1 MVPAIESSGVVATES
16 ADVGFPANGST
27 IIDSDEKVDI
37 KAAPQAAE
45 ASAADAPASA
55 SASASSAPP
64 GPTTAEEG
72 AGLEDT
78 NMEYVKL
85 SPLDVENQ
93 RRNLKDMLLN
103 NSISAPTLP
112 PVTTTTTTDHDDDDD
127 DNQHHNQHHEQHSS
141 LHQDEYNAHYSIQEE
156 TNNTFDPHYHESA
169 LGSSNNNN
177 SSGGGGGGASHPFT
191 GRRKNHLGRGGG
203 GGGGGRHSHPRKS
216 PYRSEV
222 ARLRHAQQLE
232 REKAAATS
240 ASAASSAPPILGIK
254 DTTAPPDT
262 AYFSK
267 QSAKLKEAVLSS
279 LGDFLTSAF
288 ADDEESSGSYF
299 SEEFLEQ
306 LSLSNP
312 RLKGVWLQAKN
323 LTDVHVQQLCDAL
336 IRNKVVTEVWLPS
349 NKITDVGAGYIAH
362 MLKFNRHIKE
372 LFLGNNDIGPK
383 GASMLAA
390 ALARGNT
397 TLMALGLGDNHIGT
411 EGAGAFAAALRHN
424 HTLQTL
430 DIKNNGIPP
439 RSSIR
444 SLLNKMLEFNLSDPW
459 DESLVVGLQEEL
471 ADLVRTLPSE
481 EAERV
486 VLMAE
491 EALKTAML
499 CMKRGDKVGAAE
511 AESVFIR
518 ICTTGKPP
526 VDPPGVL
533 LANEMRPTTTTT
545 SQRVD
550 PSEGGEDET
559 SAELSA
565 WELDASNNN
574 AVSIQDENLNDKDD
588 GGGVGGGD
596 DEQTE
601 ESKNTSEANGGN
613 ENDTN
618 AAAAA
623 EDDAGETSMK
633 EGK

>member
-1 MVPAIESSGVVATES
+1 MAPPIESSEVIGPT
-16 ADVGFPANGST
+16 DVGTPAANGA
-27 IIDSDEKVDI
+27 IDDGKEEI
-37 KAAPQAAE
+37 KAAPQDRETAVDDDGGH
-45 ASAADAPASA
+45 DAASA
-55 SASASSAPP
+55 SAGP
-64 GPTTAEEG
+64 GPTTAVHDEG
-72 AGLEDT
+72 EGGGGGED
-78 NMEYVKL
+78 MEYVKL

-93 RRNLKDMLLN
+93 RRNLKDMLSN
-103 NSISAPTLP
+103 KHDPTPTLP
-112 PVTTTTTTDHDDDDD
+112 VTEVDDDEAR
-127 DNQHHNQHHEQHSS
+127 QQQHHEHHSA
-141 LHQDEYNAHYSIQEE
+141 LHHDEYNAHFNIQEE
-156 TNNTFDPHYHESA
+156 NFDPHYHESEPKNMA
-169 LGSSNNNN
+169 SS
-177 SSGGGGGGASHPFT
+177 SATTTKSGGGASNPFL
-191 GRRKNHLGRGGG
+191 GRRKLHILPNTTAKLGR
-203 GGGGGRHSHPRKS
+203 GGGGRHSHPRKS
-216 PYRSEV
+216 PYKSEV

-232 REKAAATS
+232 RDQQRKD
-240 ASAASSAPPILGIK
+240 SSQPPPIGIK

-288 ADDEESSGSYF
+288 ADDEENSGSYF
-299 SEEFLEQ
+299 SEELLEE

-323 LTDVHVQQLCDAL
+323 LTDVHVQKLCDAL

-397 TLMALGLGDNHIGT
+397 TLMALGLGDNHIGV

-424 HTLQTL
+424 HSLQTL
-430 DIKNNGIPP
+430 DVKNNGIPP
-439 RSSIR
+439 RSTIR
-444 SLLNKMLEFNLSDPW
+444 SLLSKMLEFNLSDPW
-459 DESLVVGLQEEL
+459 DESLVLGLQEEL
-471 ADLVRTLPSE
+471 SDLVRTLPPE
-481 EAERV
+481 EAEKV

-499 CMKRGDKVGAAE
+499 CMKRADRVGAAE

-518 ICTTGKPP
+518 ICTTGKLP

-533 LANEMRPTTTTT
+533 LTKEMRPTKP
-545 SQRVD
+545 VD
-550 PSEGGEDET
+550 PEDET

-565 WELDASNNN
+565 LELDAADAGPIKDDSM
-574 AVSIQDENLNDKDD
+574 NDKDV
-588 GGGVGGGD
+588 GGGVDVPKCED
-596 DEQTE
+596 DEQPKERESTE
-601 ESKNTSEANGGN
+601 DVNGGT
-613 ENDTN
+613 ELDATIV
-618 AAAAA
+618 AADS
-623 EDDAGETSMK
+623 EGEASIG

>member
-1 MVPAIESSGVVATES
+1 MAPPTESSNETES
-16 ADVGFPANGST
+16 TDVEAPANGT
-27 IIDSDEKVDI
+27 ADDGKEEI
-37 KAAPQAAE
+37 KAAPQAQENADGDDL
-45 ASAADAPASA
+45 AAA
-55 SASASSAPP
+55 ASASSVASSSAAP
-64 GPTTAEEG
+64 GSTAVQDGEVG
-72 AGLEDT
+72 ED
-78 NMEYVKL
+78 MEYVKL

-103 NSISAPTLP
+103 NSTTPTLP
-112 PVTTTTTTDHDDDDD
+112 VSTKSGVD
-127 DNQHHNQHHEQHSS
+127 DNDDEAQQ
-141 LHQDEYNAHYSIQEE
+141 LHQPLEHHSALHHDEYDAHYNIQEE
-156 TNNTFDPHYHESA
+156 NYDPHYHESA
-169 LGSSNNNN
+169 LESNAA
-177 SSGGGGGGASHPFT
+177 SGIGGDGTSKPFT
-191 GRRKNHLGRGGG
+191 GRRKNHLLANLAGGR
-203 GGGGGRHSHPRKS
+203 GGRHSHPRKS

-232 REKAAATS
+232 RDAKQKGL
-240 ASAASSAPPILGIK
+240 APLPFGIK

-279 LGDFLTSAF
+279 LGEFLTSAF
-288 ADDEESSGSYF
+288 ADDEENSGSYF
-299 SEEFLEQ
+299 SEDFLEQ
-306 LSLSNP
+306 LALSNP
-312 RLKGVWLQAKN
+312 RLKGVWLQSKN

-349 NKITDVGAGYIAH
+349 NRITDVGAGYIAH

-397 TLMALGLGDNHIGT
+397 TLMALGLGDNHIGV

-424 HTLQTL
+424 HCLQTL

-444 SLLNKMLEFNLSDPW
+444 SLLSKMLEFNLSDPW
-459 DESLVVGLQEEL
+459 DESLVLGLQEEL
-471 ADLVRTLPSE
+471 ADLVRTLPPE
-481 EAERV
+481 EAEKV

-533 LANEMRPTTTTT
+533 LANEMRPPKPM
-545 SQRVD
+545 D
-550 PSEGGEDET
+550 PEEDEM

-565 WELDASNNN
+565 LELDAAGDSVPIKENT
-574 AVSIQDENLNDKDD
+574 DEVD
-588 GGGVGGGD
+588 GGNVN
-596 DEQTE
+596 DEPAADEGEATFDE
-601 ESKNTSEANGGN
+601 EN
-613 ENDTN
+613 
-618 AAAAA
+618 
-623 EDDAGETSMK
+623 
-633 EGK
+633 